1 MSVANAS
8 ASSTSTPLI
17 LPVEMQGKEL
27 PAVEDLAEQMRTLLT
42 DEPELSC
49 NQAIARIVS
58 EN

>member
-1 MSVANAS
+1 MR
-8 ASSTSTPLI
+8 
-17 LPVEMQGKEL
+17 GKEL

-42 DEPELSC
+42 DEPELSW